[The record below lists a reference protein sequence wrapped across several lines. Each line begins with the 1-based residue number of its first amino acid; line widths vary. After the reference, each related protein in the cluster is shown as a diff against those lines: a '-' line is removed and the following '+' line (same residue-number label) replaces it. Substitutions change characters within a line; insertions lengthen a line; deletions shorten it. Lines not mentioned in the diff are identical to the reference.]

1 MFTVRMFLLII
12 CFIYTGKPHTLAQT
26 CIIAGVHR
34 YLKFVTMASIVDVFL
49 LRTGADLL
57 EWCVWDSCWSVLCD
71 SVCVCVRACMRA
83 YIRTYVLC
91 MYVHMC
97 ANTGGSIDVC
107 TSNMANG
114 YNIHTYVPLISIHT
128 WLPNVVVYH
137 TGVTGVCYGVLL
149 LCDRGTFCLLQVEP
163 YSTLSMWGWWDW

>member
-1 MFTVRMFLLII
+1 
-12 CFIYTGKPHTLAQT
+12 
-26 CIIAGVHR
+26 
-34 YLKFVTMASIVDVFL
+34 
-49 LRTGADLL
+49 
-57 EWCVWDSCWSVLCD
+57 
-71 SVCVCVRACMRA
+71 MRA

-114 YNIHTYVPLISIHT
+114 YNIHTYVSLISIHT

-137 TGVTGVCYGVLL
+137 KRVTGVCYGVLL
-149 LCDRGTFCLLQVEP
+149 LCGRGTFCLFAGRTLQRPEYVGLVGLVIGIGEIMGGAIFGIFGKHTRWFGRDP
-163 YSTLSMWGWWDW
+163 IVILGMLLHMVSFLLIFYTIPNNATKTLHPDDTTFLIENAK